1 MVTLWPFWATRRR
14 SGSDCKASG
23 SEEVEL
29 EESSSRGEGERM
41 GVGKVGSADLEW
53 RGGYLVGRVERGVWS
68 TARLIDRCVFIDSA
82 RVLRSRTG
90 RCSKARREAG
100 GGERREG
107 SRESRSFYNDA
118 AASTA
123 PVALKVFG
131 PVTTISTGHFHCMNF
146 AQPVHFSSAR
156 LSSPH

>member
-53 RGGYLVGRVERGVWS
+53 RGGYLVGRVERGVCLVAGS
-68 TARLIDRCVFIDSA
+68 LDRCDAIYWIRRGLRLPNRDPDA
-82 RVLRSRTG
+82 R
-90 RCSKARREAG
+90 KREAG
-100 GGERREG
+100 GGERRGEKNPRLG
-107 SRESRSFYNDA
+107 IGNETR
-118 AASTA
+118 
-123 PVALKVFG
+123 
-131 PVTTISTGHFHCMNF
+131 VT
-146 AQPVHFSSAR
+146 V
-156 LSSPH
+156 